1 MKLHFSPGLGGKG
14 GTTSG
19 LVDIGAG
26 GGGGGVL
33 VDGNGPSGGSK
44 VHGKGYGAGG
54 GGYWLVADQATLT
67 GYDGVIILDL
77 I

>member
-1 MKLHFSPGLGGKG
+1 MPNG
-14 GTTSG
+14 
-19 LVDIGAG
+19 GAG

-33 VDGNGPSGGSK
+33 VDGSGPNSGGPE
-44 VHGKGYGAGG
+44 HGEGYGAGG
-54 GGYWLVADQATLT
+54 GGWTGNVDEATLT